1 MSKLS
6 THVLDLV
13 NGRPAAGMSLS
24 LWRLDGAT
32 RVRCLETMTNLDGRT
47 DRPLLEGDE
56 LAAGTYEIVFQVAS
70 YFLTPKDN
78 VFLEEV
84 PIRFVVQE
92 GHSYHIPLL
101 CTPWAYQ
108 TYRGS

>member
-13 NGRPAAGMSLS
+13 QGHPAAGMPLS
-24 LWRLDGAT
+24 LWRLEGAK
-32 RVRCLETMTNLDGRT
+32 RVLCREVLTNSDGRT
-47 DRPLLEGDE
+47 DGALLEGDG
-56 LAAGTYEIVFQVAS
+56 LLAGTYEIVFQVGT
-70 YFLTPKDN
+70 YFSTPKDD
-78 VFLEEV
+78 VFLGEV

-92 GHSYHIPLL
+92 GSSYHIPLL

>member
-1 MSKLS
+1 MLF
-6 THVLDLV
+6 VV
-13 NGRPAAGMSLS
+13 
-24 LWRLDGAT
+24 GAFSG
-32 RVRCLETMTNLDGRT
+32 VVSSG
-47 DRPLLEGDE
+47 
-56 LAAGTYEIVFQVAS
+56 V
-70 YFLTPKDN
+70 